1 MPEGD
6 KFNYAIFLPNR
17 SLAEGEA
24 DLVVVPGA
32 EGDFGV
38 LKNHIQMVTKLRPGK
53 VEAQNGGEKTTYVIS
68 GGFAD
73 VGGDKCLIMAEKG
86 EAADKLDLAELK
98 KQLAALSPDEH
109 AERRFLEA
117 MLEAA
122 A

>member
-1 MPEGD
+1 MPE
-6 KFNYAIFLPNR
+6 KFNYALMLPNR
-17 SLAEGEA
+17 TLAKGEA
-24 DLVVVPGA
+24 DMVIAPGA

-38 LKNHIQMVTKLRPGK
+38 LKGHMEMVTKLRPGK
-53 VEAQNGGEKTTYVIS
+53 VEIRDGQSRKLYVIS

-73 VGGDKCLIMAEKG
+73 VGGDKCLLMAEKG
-86 EAADKLDLAELK
+86 EAAERLDLDEVK
-98 KQLAALSPDEH
+98 KQLAALAEEEH